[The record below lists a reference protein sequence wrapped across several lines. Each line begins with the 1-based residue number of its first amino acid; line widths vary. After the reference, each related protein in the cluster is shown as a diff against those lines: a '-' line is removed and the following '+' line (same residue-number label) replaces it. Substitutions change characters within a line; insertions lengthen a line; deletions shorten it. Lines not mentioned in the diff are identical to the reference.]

1 MEGRNGIVQ
10 GYKVTHQA
18 VDEWFGE
25 FLIHRDANNG
35 RMLIAGPFSA
45 TDGEGAETKV
55 TSSLKTTLQSLSR
68 FTNYSVSVLAFT
80 AGGDGVRSDP
90 LLCRT
95 EEDGTYPLFTKQRE
109 KARINYANCSAVC
122 PGEY

>member
-35 RMLIAGPFSA
+35 RMLIAGPFPPQM
-45 TDGEGAETKV
+45 ERVQKQK
-55 TSSLKTTLQSLSR
+55 SL
-68 FTNYSVSVLAFT
+68 A
-80 AGGDGVRSDP
+80 RSKQ
-90 LLCRT
+90 LCRVCLDSPTTAFPCWPSPPAATASEATRSFAGRRRTVCISIIHET
-95 EEDGTYPLFTKQRE
+95 ER
-109 KARINYANCSAVC
+109 
-122 PGEY
+122 